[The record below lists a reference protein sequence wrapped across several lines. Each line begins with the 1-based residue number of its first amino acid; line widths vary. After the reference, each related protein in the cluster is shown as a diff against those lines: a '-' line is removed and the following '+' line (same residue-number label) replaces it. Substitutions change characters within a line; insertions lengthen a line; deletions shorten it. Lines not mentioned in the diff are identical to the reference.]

1 MDGCNLYLI
10 MSSILVV
17 LAHDEPDER
26 LLEAAKTY
34 ATGTDTETFICRF
47 IDRKDYQDEV
57 QRENNPGEQVDSIEM
72 KEREANEKATEIGEL
87 YFDGEIPYTAH
98 GLVGTIPDDILR
110 FAEEQNC
117 EQIFV
122 TGKKRSPSGKALFG
136 DVAQS
141 LILNFDGPVTVT
153 TE

>member
-1 MDGCNLYLI
+1 

-17 LAHDEPDER
+17 LVHDEPDKR
-26 LLEAAKTY
+26 LLDAAKTY
-34 ATGTDTETFICRF
+34 VTGTDTETLLCRF
-47 IDRKDYQDEV
+47 INRKDYQGEV

-72 KEREANEKATEIGEL
+72 REKEAKEEATEVGKL
-87 YFDGEIPYTAH
+87 YFDGEISYTAH
-98 GLVGTIPDDILR
+98 GLVGTVPDDILR
-110 FAEEQNC
+110 FADEQNC

-141 LILNFDGPVTVT
+141 LILDFDGPVTVT
-153 TE
+153 TG